1 MSCIQTATDYEF
13 SKIMTAIKYG
23 DDCTYQEIMLRWAKR
38 SSVHDLAKSIKLKY
52 PVKSLPSFISQ
63 PKDTIE

>member
-23 DDCTYQEIMLRWAKR
+23 DDYTYQEIMLRWAKR
-38 SSVHDLAKSIKLKY
+38 SSVHDLAKSIK
-52 PVKSLPSFISQ
+52 SLPSFISQ